1 MEMMYCLNCNNE
13 FEVDG
18 LCRCP
23 RCGAVGDDLE
33 PYEEEIDEGAFDEY
47 EPTEE
52 DLEAMY
58 EDYLMRQ
65 AIENEVALIGAQ

>member
-1 MEMMYCLNCNNE
+1 MEMMYCLCCNNE
-13 FEVDG
+13 FEVNG
-18 LCRCP
+18 LVRCP
-23 RCGAVGDDLE
+23 HCGAVGDDLM